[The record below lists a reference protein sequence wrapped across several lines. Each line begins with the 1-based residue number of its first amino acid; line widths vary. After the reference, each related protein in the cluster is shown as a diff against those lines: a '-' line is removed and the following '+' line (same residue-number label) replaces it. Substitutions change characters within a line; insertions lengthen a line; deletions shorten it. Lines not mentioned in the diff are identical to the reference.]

1 MRMRVLVLG
10 GTTEASAL
18 AGLLAHREDIDT
30 MLSLAGRT
38 VAPVRP
44 PVPYRIGGF
53 GGVAGLVQ
61 FLRDNTIDAVVDA
74 THPFATQMSA
84 HAVEACRESGTPL
97 LVLGRPA
104 WQAGTGDDW
113 TEVDDAPAAARAL
126 GAEPRTVFLTVGRLS
141 LPAFAAA
148 PQHRYVIRS
157 IDPPGGLD
165 ALPQHRLVL
174 ARGPFD
180 LDAERALMR
189 EEGIEVVVTKNSGGA
204 ATGAKLAAARELGL
218 PVVVIRRPASGGVRE
233 VHDPVAALAWLDDVM
248 EAHRAPP

>member
-18 AGLLAHREDIDT
+18 AALLAARDDIDS
-30 MLSLAGRT
+30 MVSLAGRT
-38 VAPVRP
+38 ASPVRP

-53 GGVAGLVQ
+53 GGIEGLAS
-61 FLRDNTIDAVVDA
+61 FLRDHRIDAVVDA

-84 HAVEACRESGTPL
+84 HAVAACQNCGLPL

-104 WQAGTGDDW
+104 WQAGEGDHW
-113 TEVDDAPAAARAL
+113 TEVEDADKAVGAL
-126 GAEPRTVFLTVGRLS
+126 GAQPRTVFLTVGRLS

-148 PQHRYVIRS
+148 PQHRYVVRS
-157 IDPPGGLD
+157 IDPPEGLD
-165 ALPQHRLVL
+165 ALPQHRLVM

-180 LDAERALMR
+180 LTAERALMR
-189 EEGIEVVVTKNSGGA
+189 EEGVEVVVTKNSGGA

-218 PVVVIRRPASGGVRE
+218 PVVVIRRPASGGAPE
-233 VHDPVAALAWLDDVM
+233 VHDPRAALAWLDALGG
-248 EAHRAPP
+248 AHRAPP

>member
-10 GTTEASAL
+10 GTTEAATL

-38 VAPVRP
+38 SAPVRP

-53 GGVAGLVQ
+53 GGVAGLVA
-61 FLRDNTIDAVVDA
+61 FLRDNAIDALVDA

-84 HAVEACRESGTPL
+84 HAVQACRESGTPL

-104 WQAGTGDDW
+104 WQAGAGDCW
-113 TEVDDAPAAARAL
+113 TEVANAAEAARAL
-126 GAEPRTVFLTVGRLS
+126 GTEPRTVFLTVGRLS
-141 LPAFAAA
+141 LPAFVAA
-148 PQHRYVIRS
+148 PQHRYVVRS
-157 IDPPGGLD
+157 IDRPEGLD
-165 ALPQHRLVL
+165 ALPSHRLVL

-180 LDAERALMR
+180 LAAERALMR
-189 EEGIEVVVTKNSGGA
+189 EEEVDVVVTKNSGGA

-218 PVVVIRRPASGGVRE
+218 PVVVIRRPAASGAPE
-233 VHDPVAALAWLDDVM
+233 VHDPQAALAWLDTLLG
-248 EAHRAPP
+248 AHRAPP